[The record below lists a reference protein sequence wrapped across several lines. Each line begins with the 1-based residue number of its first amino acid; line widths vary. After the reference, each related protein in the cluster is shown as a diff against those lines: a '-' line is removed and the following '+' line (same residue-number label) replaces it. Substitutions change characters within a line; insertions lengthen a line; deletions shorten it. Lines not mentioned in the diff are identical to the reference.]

1 MKSLILTDIFFF
13 AILLRKREEIGLLEF
28 NKKSNVLEEET
39 YRYTLQDVAEPNLY
53 RDIYPY
59 TEVPRT
65 VFNHRRVP
73 MHMPEHIWIT
83 DTTFR
88 DGQQSRS
95 PYTVEQIV
103 DIYKM
108 LHRLGGEKGLIRQT
122 EFFVYS
128 EKDREALYRCQELGY
143 QFPEITTWIRASKK
157 DFQLVKD
164 IGIRETGILVSCSDY
179 HIFHKLKM
187 SI

>member
-1 MKSLILTDIFFF
+1 M
-13 AILLRKREEIGLLEF
+13 LEL

-39 YRYTLQDVAEPNLY
+39 YRYTLQDVSEPNLY

-59 TEVPRT
+59 TDVPRT
-65 VFNHRRVP
+65 AFNHRRVP
-73 MHMPEHIWIT
+73 MNMPEHIWIT

-95 PYTVEQIV
+95 PYTVNQIV

-108 LHRLGGEKGLIRQT
+108 LHRLGGEKGIIRQT

-128 EKDREALYRCQELGY
+128 DKDREALYKCQELGY
-143 QFPEITTWIRASKK
+143 CFPEITTWIRASKK

-164 IGIRETGILVSCSDY
+164 IGIQETGILVSCSDY
-179 HIFHKLKM
+179 HIFNKLKM
-187 SI
+187 TRRQAMEH

>member
-1 MKSLILTDIFFF
+1 MCI
-13 AILLRKREEIGLLEF
+13 
-28 NKKSNVLEEET
+28 
-39 YRYTLQDVAEPNLY
+39 
-53 RDIYPY
+53 RDS
-59 TEVPRT
+59 
-65 VFNHRRVP
+65 
-73 MHMPEHIWIT
+73 IWIT

-157 DFQLVKD
+157 DFQLVKED
-164 IGIRETGILVSCSDY
+164 VYKRQGRFCQPGY
-179 HIFHKLKM
+179 
-187 SI
+187 